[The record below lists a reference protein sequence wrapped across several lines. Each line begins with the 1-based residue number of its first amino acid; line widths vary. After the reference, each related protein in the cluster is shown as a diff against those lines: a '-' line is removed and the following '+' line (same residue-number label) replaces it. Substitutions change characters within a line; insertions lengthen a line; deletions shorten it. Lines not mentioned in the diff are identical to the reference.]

1 MDLTKTY
8 PRSPYAKLGNLYM
21 LGRTVDKARAKLDG
35 DLGEYLYDCPLDKIL
50 FSFLQISAGQLLRI
64 VSEVTEA
71 DDIVARIVSAQAT
84 LNADDIAT
92 FLASSLNARRL
103 IMISDVAGVLDKD
116 NNLISEINS
125 AKAKEMIASGVIT
138 QGMLVKINKVINIAD
153 KVKGT
158 VLIDGRVGRSL
169 LYELLSDKGSGTLIR
184 A

>member
-92 FLASSLNARRL
+92 FNRRVAALAPEDVDTQAYFDNLRQQVAPNHPEIKTWFDLIEAEEGRL
-103 IMISDVAGVLDKD
+103 
-116 NNLISEINS
+116 
-125 AKAKEMIASGVIT
+125 T
-138 QGMLVKINKVINIAD
+138 
-153 KVKGT
+153 
-158 VLIDGRVGRSL
+158 
-169 LYELLSDKGSGTLIR
+169 GS
-184 A
+184 

>member
-1 MDLTKTY
+1 MANLTRRKAGFSIMDLTKTY

-92 FLASSLNARRL
+92 FNRRVSALAPEDVDTQAYFDNLRQQVAPNHPEIKTWFDLIEAEEGRL
-103 IMISDVAGVLDKD
+103 
-116 NNLISEINS
+116 
-125 AKAKEMIASGVIT
+125 T
-138 QGMLVKINKVINIAD
+138 
-153 KVKGT
+153 
-158 VLIDGRVGRSL
+158 
-169 LYELLSDKGSGTLIR
+169 GS
-184 A
+184 